1 MNECNWRLVTHA
13 LLSAMVVSQAQNEA
27 FMPSCTHRS
36 ALLTTL
42 FMSTA
47 RRGFYRAMLC
57 IRGIS
62 HGPVSIRLSVS
73 VISRCSVE
81 TDEGIELVFGM

>member
-1 MNECNWRLVTHA
+1 MNECNWRLVTRA

-36 ALLTTL
+36 ALLMTTL

-73 VISRCSVE
+73 VTSRCSVE
-81 TDEGIELVFGM
+81 TDE